1 MPYSLIRLDRY
12 NHNLYLSL
20 IYIFWLLSIFSY
32 FFLDDYIKA
41 GNLEEGVKYGN
52 DSIFYLREAGNII
65 RGEASLMDYKS
76 KFGYIIFLIPF
87 VYFEIPL
94 ITVVFL
100 QILLTAISAWCLYKI
115 TSKYFCKLS
124 GIICIALFLFYFPLQ
139 IRNFYILTEMLFIDI
154 SIILIY
160 LLSYF
165 KRAYLP
171 LIFLL
176 IAALISIR
184 PNGILFLFSILISVF
199 IFLYKNKKYLYFS
212 GCLVFSIILIFPIIN
227 LLNSYMTDLNL
238 INSLNN
244 RGIIWGWSFEHN
256 QICENTGVPCLEIE
270 FINNNYQNNIFDILR
285 FISINFIEFS
295 KIFFLKAFWL
305 ILRARP
311 YYSDLHNSYILFF
324 DLILYTGLIYGLVK
338 RPKNNLSVNV
348 ILFYIFFSIC
358 LVGLTFADW
367 SGRFSLY
374 FLPLIM
380 IFSSYGLIIFIK
392 KINNF
397 FIKYKKS

>member
-1 MPYSLIRLDRY
+1 MTINKIKLDNY
-12 NHNLYLSL
+12 NLYIFL
-20 IYIFWLLSIFSY
+20 IYTLWIISIISY
-32 FFLDDYIKA
+32 FFLDDFVKA
-41 GNLEEGVKYGN
+41 GNLEDGVKLGN
-52 DSIFYLREAGNII
+52 DSYFYLRESKNILN
-65 RGEASLMDYKS
+65 GEASILDYKS
-76 KFGYIIFLIPF
+76 KFGYILFLIPF
-87 VYFEIPL
+87 LYFDLPL
-94 ITVVFL
+94 ICVVFL
-100 QILLTAISAWCLYKI
+100 QILLTAISAWCLFKI

-124 GIICIALFLFYFPLQ
+124 GIICVALFLFYFPLQ

-165 KRAYLP
+165 KKAYLP

-184 PNGILFLFSILISVF
+184 PNGILFLFSILISFF
-199 IFLYKNKKYLYFS
+199 IFLYKYKKYLYLLGF
-212 GCLVFSIILIFPIIN
+212 LVVSIILIFPIIN
-227 LLNSYMTDLNL
+227 LLNSYMADLNL
-238 INSLNN
+238 INSLNS

-256 QICENTGVPCLEIE
+256 QICENTGVPCLGIE

-285 FISINFIEFS
+285 FISINFIEFF

-305 ILRARP
+305 IIRARP
-311 YYSDLHNSYILFF
+311 YYSDLHNYYILFF
-324 DLILYTGLIYGLVK
+324 DLILYIGLIYGLIK

-348 ILFYIFFSIC
+348 ILFFIFFSIC

-380 IFSSYGLIIFIK
+380 IFSSYGILIFTK
-392 KINNF
+392 KILNTYLGLIN
-397 FIKYKKS
+397 S

>member
-1 MPYSLIRLDRY
+1 MTINKIKLDNY
-12 NHNLYLSL
+12 NLYIFL
-20 IYIFWLLSIFSY
+20 IYTLWIISIILY
-32 FFLDDYIKA
+32 FFLDDFVKA
-41 GNLEEGVKYGN
+41 VNLEDVVKLGN
-52 DSIFYLREAGNII
+52 DSYFYLRESKKILN
-65 RGEASLMDYKS
+65 GESSILDYKS
-76 KFGYIIFLIPF
+76 KFGFILFLIPF
-87 VYFEIPL
+87 IYFDLPL
-94 ITVVFL
+94 ICVVFL
-100 QILLTAISAWCLYKI
+100 QIFLTAISAWCLYKI

-124 GIICIALFLFYFPLQ
+124 GIICITLFLFYFPLQ

-171 LIFLL
+171 LIVLL

-199 IFLYKNKKYLYFS
+199 IFLYKYKKYLYLL
-212 GCLVFSIILIFPIIN
+212 GCLVVLIILVFPIIN
-227 LLNSYMTDLNL
+227 LLNSYMIDLDL
-238 INSLNN
+238 IDSLSR

-285 FISINFIEFS
+285 FISINFIEFF

-311 YYSDLHNSYILFF
+311 YYSDIHNFYILFF
-324 DLILYTGLIYGLVK
+324 DVIFYTGFVYGFLK
-338 RPKNNLSVNV
+338 RPKNNFSVNV
-348 ILFYIFFSIC
+348 VLFFIFFSIC

-380 IFSSYGLIIFIK
+380 IFSSYGVSTLIK
-392 KINNF
+392 KILNSV
-397 FIKYKKS
+397 KKT

>member
-1 MPYSLIRLDRY
+1 MTINKIKLDNY
-12 NHNLYLSL
+12 NLYIFL
-20 IYIFWLLSIFSY
+20 IYTLWIISIISY
-32 FFLDDYIKA
+32 FFLDDFVKA
-41 GNLEEGVKYGN
+41 VNLEDGVKLGN
-52 DSIFYLREAGNII
+52 DSYFYLRESKNILN
-65 RGEASLMDYKS
+65 GEASILDYKS
-76 KFGYIIFLIPF
+76 KFGYILFLIPF
-87 VYFEIPL
+87 LYFDLPL
-94 ITVVFL
+94 ICVVFL
-100 QILLTAISAWCLYKI
+100 QILLTAISAWCLFKI

-124 GIICIALFLFYFPLQ
+124 GIICVALFLFYFPLQ

-199 IFLYKNKKYLYFS
+199 IFLYRYKKYLYLL
-212 GCLVFSIILIFPIIN
+212 GYLVVSIILIFPIIN

-238 INSLNN
+238 INSLNS

-285 FISINFIEFS
+285 FISINFIEFF

-311 YYSDLHNSYILFF
+311 YYSDIHNFYILFF
-324 DLILYTGLIYGLVK
+324 DVIFYTGFVYGFLK
-338 RPKNNLSVNV
+338 RPKNNFSVNV
-348 ILFYIFFSIC
+348 VLFFIFFSIC

-380 IFSSYGLIIFIK
+380 IFSSYGVSTLIK
-392 KINNF
+392 KILNSV
-397 FIKYKKS
+397 KKT

>member
-1 MPYSLIRLDRY
+1 MTINKIKLDNY
-12 NHNLYLSL
+12 NLYIFL
-20 IYIFWLLSIFSY
+20 IYTLWIISIISY
-32 FFLDDYIKA
+32 FFLDDFVKA
-41 GNLEEGVKYGN
+41 GNLEDGVKLGN
-52 DSIFYLREAGNII
+52 DSYFYLRESKNILN
-65 RGEASLMDYKS
+65 GEASILDYKS
-76 KFGYIIFLIPF
+76 KFGYILFLIPF
-87 VYFEIPL
+87 LYFDLPL
-94 ITVVFL
+94 ICVVFL
-100 QILLTAISAWCLYKI
+100 QILLTAISAWCLFKI

-124 GIICIALFLFYFPLQ
+124 GIICVALFLFYFPLQ

-199 IFLYKNKKYLYFS
+199 IFLYRYKKYLYLL
-212 GCLVFSIILIFPIIN
+212 GYLVVSIILIFPIIN

-238 INSLNN
+238 INSLNS

-285 FISINFIEFS
+285 FISINFIEFF

-311 YYSDLHNSYILFF
+311 YYSDLHNYYILFF
-324 DLILYTGLIYGLVK
+324 DLILYIGLIYGLVK
-338 RPKNNLSVNV
+338 RPKNNFSVNV
-348 ILFYIFFSIC
+348 ILFFIFFSIC

-380 IFSSYGLIIFIK
+380 IFSSYGILIFTK
-392 KINNF
+392 KILNTYLSLIN
-397 FIKYKKS
+397 S